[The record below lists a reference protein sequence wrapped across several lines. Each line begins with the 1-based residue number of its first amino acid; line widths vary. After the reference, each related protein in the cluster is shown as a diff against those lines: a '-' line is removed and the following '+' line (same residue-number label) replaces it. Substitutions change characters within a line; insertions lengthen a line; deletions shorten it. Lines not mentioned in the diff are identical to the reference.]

1 MTETRDVRILG
12 VTGQPSMVPV
22 LLGAGADACLTKP
35 LDLDAVCREIK
46 RLTSV
51 VTVPHPLSGREG

>member
-1 MTETRDVRILG
+1 
-12 VTGQPSMVPV
+12 MVPV
-22 LLGAGADACLTKP
+22 LLGAGADACVTKP